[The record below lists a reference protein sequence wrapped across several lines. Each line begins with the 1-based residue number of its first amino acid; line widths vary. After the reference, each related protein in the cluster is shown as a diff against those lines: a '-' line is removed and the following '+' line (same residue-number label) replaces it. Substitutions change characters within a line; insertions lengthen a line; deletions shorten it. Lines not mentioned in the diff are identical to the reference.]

1 MLTPSQAATRRRR
14 PPASP
19 RQQYQQWLLD
29 RIEDYKEQIP
39 RDELLRLGDEAAAE
53 LSGGADGQ
61 QYLLTEVLMADTVD
75 RLIAK
80 RLRLKSFSRWRQQFL
95 KLREAQRSPTHWGI
109 DATHAVAS
117 MLPRIEAGDQVLAVG
132 PASEAS
138 ALLLLAHEATVT
150 FLSGDLGSI
159 ERVESRVR
167 SEALNS
173 HFNAYLA
180 QLGEWLPPM
189 ASLVDLVVI
198 EVTALA
204 ELPYAR
210 RRELI
215 HQLQERTRPGGVHVL
230 IPGES
235 ASAPEGFLSHYPEW
249 ERTAFPPVR
258 RGGQS
263 HARGLLVTQPESDWP
278 AGWAEQPAGDLER
291 EAGGQ

>member
-1 MLTPSQAATRRRR
+1 VLTASQAATRRRR
-14 PPASP
+14 PPVSP

-95 KLREAQRSPTHWGI
+95 KLREAQRAPTHWGI
-109 DATHAVAS
+109 DTAHAVAT
-117 MLPRIEAGDQVLAVG
+117 MLPRIEPGDQVLAVG
-132 PASEAS
+132 RSTEAA
-138 ALLLLAHEATVT
+138 ALLLLAHDATVT
-150 FLSGDLGSI
+150 FLSGDLGTI

-173 HFNAYLA
+173 HFTAYLA
-180 QLGEWLPPM
+180 QLGEWLPTLPGP
-189 ASLVDLVVI
+189 VDLVVI
-198 EVTALA
+198 EVSALA
-204 ELPYAR
+204 ELPHAR
-210 RRELI
+210 RQALI
-215 HQLQERTRPGGVHVL
+215 HQLQEQTRPGGVHAL
-230 IPGES
+230 FPGETS
-235 ASAPEGFLSHYPEW
+235 SAPEGFLSHYPEW
-249 ERTAFPPVR
+249 ERTPLPAGR
-258 RGGQS
+258 KGARAE
-263 HARGLLVTQPESDWP
+263 ARGLLVTQPEAGWP
-278 AGWAEQPAGDLER
+278 TGWAEPAAEMGR